1 MKCSYAVNRHTV
13 SQTNFEYNEEGVQT
27 FQQTVENNTASFVDC
42 LEENCCAWRDGRC
55 EYCGNN

>member
-1 MKCSYAVNRHTV
+1 MTCPYAVNRHTV

-42 LEENCCAWRDGRC
+42 LEEYCGAWRDGRC

>member
-1 MKCSYAVNRHTV
+1 MKCPYAVNRHTV
-13 SQTNFEYNEEGVQT
+13 SQTNIEYNEEGVQT

-42 LEENCCAWRDGRC
+42 LEENCGAWRDGRC